1 MSIHKII
8 NDKSPEY
15 ILKNRRVMHMTTF
28 FSNIILNFFIALGVV
43 LGGSVF
49 GALAATL
56 TDQPPLKTMITIAD
70 NIKIWAVAVALGG
83 TFSSFRVLEQGL
95 FRGEVK
101 TLVRQLLYVFF
112 AMGGAQL
119 GYIIL
124 CLIRGRDLS

>member
-1 MSIHKII
+1 
-8 NDKSPEY
+8 
-15 ILKNRRVMHMTTF
+15 MTTF

>member
-1 MSIHKII
+1 M
-8 NDKSPEY
+8 PGF
-15 ILKNRRVMHMTTF
+15 V
-28 FSNIILNFFIALGVV
+28 SNIILNFFIALGVV

-56 TDQPPLKTMITIAD
+56 TNQPPLKTMMTVAD

-95 FRGEVK
+95 FKGEVRS
-101 TLVRQLLYVFF
+101 LVRQLLYVFF

-119 GYIIL
+119 GYIML
-124 CLIRGRDLS
+124 CLIKGRNPN

>member
-1 MSIHKII
+1 MWM
-8 NDKSPEY
+8 PGF
-15 ILKNRRVMHMTTF
+15 VA
-28 FSNIILNFFIALGVV
+28 NIILNFFIALGVV

-56 TDQPPLKTMITIAD
+56 TNQPPLKTMITVAE

-95 FRGEVK
+95 FKGEIK
-101 TLVRQLLYVFF
+101 SLVRQLLYVFF

-119 GYIIL
+119 GYTIL
-124 CLIRGRDLS
+124 YLLKGRD

>member
-1 MSIHKII
+1 M
-8 NDKSPEY
+8 PGF
-15 ILKNRRVMHMTTF
+15 VA
-28 FSNIILNFFIALGVV
+28 NIILNFFIALGVV

-56 TDQPPLKTMITIAD
+56 TNQPPLKTMITVAE

-95 FRGEVK
+95 FKGEIK
-101 TLVRQLLYVFF
+101 SLVRQLLYVFF

-119 GYIIL
+119 GYTIL
-124 CLIRGRDLS
+124 YLLKGRD